1 MSGDVSTL
9 QPTPAIDSA
18 ALRPASGLESGAAGS
33 GTLPSHPELTFTY
46 DLVQAERV
54 GTLSERIWHRLRKRA
69 LEGLLRDA
77 GVLPGRETL
86 LDIGCNAGPLLLHL
100 GALGYRI
107 SGVDLN
113 PELVRKGR
121 EYLREAGLDPSS
133 LILGNASRLEYADGS
148 LDCVLMIDLLEH
160 CVEEEALVA
169 EASRVLRRG
178 GRAIVAVPCPWHPMW
193 HPWRKKVLSG
203 RSALDID
210 SHPDR
215 FKDGSDL
222 RRLFVPF
229 RRLRGGLRVG
239 GAWIVGV
246 FEKR

>member
-1 MSGDVSTL
+1 MCGDVSTL
-9 QPTPAIDSA
+9 QPIPAIDSA
-18 ALRPASGLESGAAGS
+18 ALSPASAPESDAVTPAPFPGNS
-33 GTLPSHPELTFTY
+33 ELTFTY
-46 DLVQAERV
+46 DLVHAERF
-54 GTLSERIWHRLRKRA
+54 GTFSERIWHRLRKRA
-69 LEGLLRDA
+69 LERLLRDA
-77 GVLPGRETL
+77 GVMPGRETL

-121 EYLREAGLDPSS
+121 EYLREAGLDPST

-169 EASRVLRRG
+169 EASRVLRRR
-178 GRAIVAVPCPWHPMW
+178 GRAIVAVPCPWHPVW
-193 HPWRKKVLSG
+193 HPWLKKVLSG
-203 RSALDID
+203 RSAVDID

-222 RRLFVPF
+222 RRLFASF